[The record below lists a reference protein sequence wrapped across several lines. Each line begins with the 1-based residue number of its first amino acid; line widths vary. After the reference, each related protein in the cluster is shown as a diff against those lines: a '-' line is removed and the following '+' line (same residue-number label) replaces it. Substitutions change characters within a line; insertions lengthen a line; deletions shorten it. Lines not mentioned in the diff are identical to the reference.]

1 LAQPN
6 LLSSQEP
13 IPNQGPLAARS
24 LFIPS
29 FYFFPPLQLQFFSCL
44 RHRFFFKRAFRYI
57 SIEDT

>member
-29 FYFFPPLQLQFFSCL
+29 FYFFQPLQLQFFFGLC
-44 RHRFFFKRAFRYI
+44 RRVFFQASF
-57 SIEDT
+57 SIHKH